1 MNQGIF
7 NTVLFAVN
15 REDHFVEYDVI
26 NRFSPNHM
34 LMIGSGG
41 CIALSLKT
49 IFPDL
54 DLNVVDVNPH
64 QLLHINQKIKAVKE
78 SDLEALNVNNQNDSC
93 LNQAGKFE
101 TMFQNLRDSFIKLV
115 SDKKEVVSFF
125 DLETSDTRRSI
136 ILEKWKHHDNIS
148 TPFQN
153 VFNDKNINKVF
164 SDEATKH
171 GSPGSYIGYM
181 QKKILTGLNKKDSHL
196 NPFLQHIFL
205 GYYQSDDAFPYMKS
219 KNKLD
224 MPMMEGSILSLDNIS
239 SYDIV
244 SLSNIFD
251 WSSETIVKTHARYL
265 SQMKKGSTIIIRQ
278 INNHKNWIEIFKDYF
293 TEDKSFDLYWQ
304 ENDRSMF
311 YDHIRLF
318 IRK

>member
-1 MNQGIF
+1 MSIF
-7 NTVLFAVN
+7 IYVLFAVN
-15 REDHFVEYDVI
+15 REDHYVEYDVI
-26 NRFSPNHM
+26 NRLDPNRM

-41 CIALSLKT
+41 CIALSIKT
-49 IFPDL
+49 TYPDL
-54 DLNVVDVNPH
+54 DLNVIDVNPH
-64 QLLHINQKIKAVKE
+64 QLTHINKKSKAVQC
-78 SDLEALNVNNQNDSC
+78 SDLKELNVHTKNDSC

-101 TMFQNLRDSFIKLV
+101 TMFQELRDSFIELV
-115 SDKKEVVSFF
+115 SNKKELLSFF
-125 DLETSDTRRSI
+125 DSDMSDISRSI
-136 ILEKWKHHDNIS
+136 ILEKWTNHNNIS

-171 GSPGSYIGYM
+171 GSPGSYISYM
-181 QKKILTGLNKKDSHL
+181 KNKILTGLNKKDSHL

-205 GYYQSDDAFPYMKS
+205 GYYQSDNAFPYMKS

-224 MPMMEGSILSLDNIS
+224 IPMTEGSILNLDNIY
-239 SYDIV
+239 SYDVV

-251 WSSETIVKTHARYL
+251 WSSDTIVQTHARYL
-265 SQMKKGSTIIIRQ
+265 SQMKKGSAIIIRQ
-278 INNHKNWIEIFKDYF
+278 INNHKNWIEIFNDYF
-293 TEDKSFDLYWQ
+293 TEDKNFDSYWQ
-304 ENDRSMF
+304 EHDRSMF

>member
-1 MNQGIF
+1 MSIF
-7 NTVLFAVN
+7 NSVLFAVN
-15 REDHFVEYDVI
+15 REDHYVEYDVI
-26 NRFSPNHM
+26 NRLDPNRM

-41 CIALSLKT
+41 CIALSIKT
-49 IFPDL
+49 TYPDL
-54 DLNVVDVNPH
+54 DLNVIDVNPH
-64 QLLHINQKIKAVKE
+64 QLTHINKKSKAVQC
-78 SDLEALNVNNQNDSC
+78 SDLKELNVHTKDDSC

-101 TMFQNLRDSFIKLV
+101 TMFQELRDSFIELV
-115 SDKKEVVSFF
+115 SNKKEVLSFF
-125 DLETSDTRRSI
+125 DSDMSDISRSI
-136 ILEKWKHHDNIS
+136 ILEKWTNHNNIS

-171 GSPGSYIGYM
+171 GSPGSYISYM
-181 QKKILTGLNKKDSHL
+181 KNKILTGLNKKDSHL

-205 GYYQSDDAFPYMKS
+205 GYYQSDNAFPYMTS

-224 MPMMEGSILSLDNIS
+224 IPMTEGSILNLDNIY
-239 SYDIV
+239 SYDVV

-251 WSSETIVKTHARYL
+251 WSSDTVVKTHARYL
-265 SQMKKGSTIIIRQ
+265 SQMKKGSAIIIRQ
-278 INNHKNWIEIFKDYF
+278 INNHKNWIEIFNDYF
-293 TEDKSFDLYWQ
+293 TEDKNFDSYWQ
-304 ENDRSMF
+304 EHDRSMF

>member
-1 MNQGIF
+1 MSIF
-7 NTVLFAVN
+7 NSVLFAVN
-15 REDHFVEYDVI
+15 REDHYVEYDVI
-26 NRFSPNHM
+26 NRLDPSRM

-41 CIALSLKT
+41 CIALSIKT
-49 IFPDL
+49 TYPNL
-54 DLNVVDVNPH
+54 DLNVIDINPH
-64 QLLHINQKIKAVKE
+64 QLTHINKKSKAVQC
-78 SDLEALNVNNQNDSC
+78 SDLKELNVHTKDDSC

-101 TMFQNLRDSFIKLV
+101 TMFQELRDSFIELV
-115 SDKKEVVSFF
+115 SNKKEVLSFF
-125 DLETSDTRRSI
+125 DSDMSDISRSI
-136 ILEKWKHHDNIS
+136 ILEKWTNHNNIS

-171 GSPGSYIGYM
+171 GSPGSYISYM
-181 QKKILTGLNKKDSHL
+181 KNKILTGLNKKDSHL

-205 GYYQSDDAFPYMKS
+205 GYYQSDNAFPYMKS

-224 MPMMEGSILSLDNIS
+224 IPMTEGSILNLDNIY
-239 SYDIV
+239 SYDVV

-251 WSSETIVKTHARYL
+251 WSSDTVVKTHARYL
-265 SQMKKGSTIIIRQ
+265 SQMKKGSAIIIRQ
-278 INNHKNWIEIFKDYF
+278 INNHKNWIEIFNDYF
-293 TEDKSFDLYWQ
+293 TEDKNFDSYWQ
-304 ENDRSMF
+304 EHDRSMF

>member
-1 MNQGIF
+1 MSIF
-7 NTVLFAVN
+7 NSVLFAVN
-15 REDHFVEYDVI
+15 REDHYVEYDVI
-26 NRFSPNHM
+26 NRLDPNRM

-41 CIALSLKT
+41 CIALSIKT
-49 IFPDL
+49 TYPDL
-54 DLNVVDVNPH
+54 DLNVIDVNPH
-64 QLLHINQKIKAVKE
+64 QLTHINKKSKAVQC
-78 SDLEALNVNNQNDSC
+78 SDLKELNVHTKDDSC

-101 TMFQNLRDSFIKLV
+101 TMFQELRDSFIELV
-115 SDKKEVVSFF
+115 SNKKEVLSFF
-125 DLETSDTRRSI
+125 DSNMSDISRSI
-136 ILEKWKHHDNIS
+136 ILEKWTNHNNIS

-171 GSPGSYIGYM
+171 GSPGSYISYM
-181 QKKILTGLNKKDSHL
+181 KNKILTGLNKKDSHL

-205 GYYQSDDAFPYMKS
+205 GYYQSDNAFPYMKS

-224 MPMMEGSILSLDNIS
+224 IPMTEGSILNLDNIY
-239 SYDIV
+239 SYDVV

-251 WSSETIVKTHARYL
+251 WSSDTVVKTHARYL
-265 SQMKKGSTIIIRQ
+265 SQMKKGSAIIIRQ
-278 INNHKNWIEIFKDYF
+278 INNHKNWIEIFNDYF
-293 TEDKSFDLYWQ
+293 TEDKNFDSYWQ
-304 ENDRSMF
+304 EHDRSMF

>member
-1 MNQGIF
+1 MSIF
-7 NTVLFAVN
+7 NSVLFAVN
-15 REDHFVEYDVI
+15 REDHYVEYDVI
-26 NRFSPNHM
+26 NRLDPNRM

-41 CIALSLKT
+41 CIALSIKT
-49 IFPDL
+49 TYPDL
-54 DLNVVDVNPH
+54 DLNVIDVNPH
-64 QLLHINQKIKAVKE
+64 QLTHINKKSKAVQC
-78 SDLEALNVNNQNDSC
+78 SDLKELNVHTKDDSC

-101 TMFQNLRDSFIKLV
+101 TMFQELRDSFIELV
-115 SDKKEVVSFF
+115 SNKKEMLSFF
-125 DLETSDTRRSI
+125 DSDMSDISRSI
-136 ILEKWKHHDNIS
+136 ILEKWTNHNNIS

-171 GSPGSYIGYM
+171 GSPGSYISYM
-181 QKKILTGLNKKDSHL
+181 KNKILTGLNKKDSHL

-205 GYYQSDDAFPYMKS
+205 GYYQSDNAFPYMKS

-224 MPMMEGSILSLDNIS
+224 IPMTEGSILNLDNIY
-239 SYDIV
+239 SYDVV

-251 WSSETIVKTHARYL
+251 WSSDTVVKTHARYL
-265 SQMKKGSTIIIRQ
+265 SQMKKGSAIIIRQ
-278 INNHKNWIEIFKDYF
+278 INNHKNWIEIFNDYF
-293 TEDKSFDLYWQ
+293 TEDKNFDSYWQ
-304 ENDRSMF
+304 EHDRSMF

>member
-1 MNQGIF
+1 MSIF
-7 NTVLFAVN
+7 NSVLFAVN
-15 REDHFVEYDVI
+15 REDHYVEYDVI
-26 NRFSPNHM
+26 NRLDPNRM

-41 CIALSLKT
+41 CIALSIKT
-49 IFPDL
+49 TYPDL
-54 DLNVVDVNPH
+54 DLNVIDVNPH
-64 QLLHINQKIKAVKE
+64 QLTHINKKSKAVQC
-78 SDLEALNVNNQNDSC
+78 SDLKELNVHTKDDSC

-101 TMFQNLRDSFIKLV
+101 TMFQKLRDSFIELV
-115 SDKKEVVSFF
+115 SNKKEVLSFF
-125 DLETSDTRRSI
+125 DSDMSDISRSI
-136 ILEKWKHHDNIS
+136 ILEKWTNHNNIS

-171 GSPGSYIGYM
+171 GSPGSYISYM
-181 QKKILTGLNKKDSHL
+181 KNKILTGLNKKDSHL

-205 GYYQSDDAFPYMKS
+205 GYYQSDNAFPYMKS

-224 MPMMEGSILSLDNIS
+224 IPMTEGSILNLDNIY
-239 SYDIV
+239 SYDVV

-251 WSSETIVKTHARYL
+251 WSSDTVVKTHARYL
-265 SQMKKGSTIIIRQ
+265 SQMKKGSAIIIRQ
-278 INNHKNWIEIFKDYF
+278 INNHKNWIEIFNDYF
-293 TEDKSFDLYWQ
+293 IEDKNFDSYWQ
-304 ENDRSMF
+304 EHDRSMF